1 MPLKLNF
8 KIVATFF
15 FALFFTFIPVIVSG
29 DFRWVEGWTLAIV
42 SIVFSLL
49 SRVLAAHKNPDIIQ
63 ERAGFTDSQGIKPWD
78 KKIVPLLAFIVP
90 LLIYTIFG
98 LDRRFGW
105 SMPVPV
111 LVRVVGLFVF
121 LSGFFLSTWAMVENR
136 FFSSVV
142 RIQTERGHTVC
153 DTGPYRWVRHP
164 GYLGGLIGWVG
175 IPIFLG
181 SLWGYFPVL
190 IEMALYVIRT
200 RLEDQTLQ
208 AELPG
213 YKEYTQHTRYRLLP
227 GIW

>member
-1 MPLKLNF
+1 MVLKLNF

-15 FALFFTFIPVIVSG
+15 FALFFTFIPLIVSG
-29 DFRWVEGWTLAIV
+29 DYYWIEGWTLAILSIVV
-42 SIVFSLL
+42 SIL
-49 SRVLAAHKNPDIIQ
+49 SRILAAHKNPDIIQ
-63 ERAGFTDSQGIKPWD
+63 ERANFTGAEGIKPWD
-78 KKIVPLLAFIVP
+78 KKIVPMIAFYMP
-90 LLIYTIFG
+90 LINYLIIG
-98 LDRRFGW
+98 LDRRFSW
-105 SMPVPV
+105 SIPV
-111 LVRVVGLFVF
+111 LVYVRVLGLVIF

-175 IPIFLG
+175 IPLFLG
-181 SLWGYFPVL
+181 SLWGYIPVL
-190 IEMALYVIRT
+190 IEMTLYVIRA

-213 YKEYTQHTRYRLLP
+213 YKEYAQHTRYRLLP

>member
-1 MPLKLNF
+1 MALKLNF

-29 DFRWVEGWTLAIV
+29 DVHWIEGWALAII
-42 SIVFSLL
+42 SIIFSIF

-63 ERAGFTDSQGIKPWD
+63 ERASFTDAEGIKPWD
-78 KKIVPLLAFIVP
+78 KKIVPPLAFYVP
-90 LLIYTIFG
+90 FLIYLLFG
-98 LDRRFGW
+98 LDHRFGW
-105 SMPVPV
+105 SMPVPTF
-111 LVRVVGLFVF
+111 VRGLGLLVF
-121 LSGFFLSTWAMVENR
+121 LSGFVLSTWAMVENR

-153 DTGPYRWVRHP
+153 DSGPYRWVRHP

-175 IPIFLG
+175 IPLFLG
-181 SLWGYFPVL
+181 SLWGYLPVL
-190 IEMALYVIRT
+190 IEMTLYVIRT
-200 RLEDQTLQ
+200 WLEDQTLK

-213 YKEYTQHTRYRLLP
+213 YKEYAQCTRFRLLP

>member
-1 MPLKLNF
+1 MVLKLNF

-15 FALFFTFIPVIVSG
+15 FALFFTFIPLIISG
-29 DFRWVEGWTLAIV
+29 DYHWIEGWTLAILSVVV
-42 SIVFSLL
+42 SIL
-49 SRVLAAHKNPDIIQ
+49 SRVLAVHKYPDIIQ

-78 KKIVPLLAFIVP
+78 KKIVPMLAFYIP
-90 LLIYTIFG
+90 ALIYIIFG

-105 SMPVPV
+105 SMPVSAV
-111 LVRVVGLFVF
+111 ARGLALLIF
-121 LSGFFLSTWAMVENR
+121 LSGFVLSTWAMVENR

-153 DTGPYRWVRHP
+153 DSGPYRWVRHP
-164 GYLGGLIGWVG
+164 GYLGGLIAWVG
-175 IPIFLG
+175 TPLFMG
-181 SLWGYFPVL
+181 SLWGYIPVL
-190 IEMALYVIRT
+190 IEMTLYVIRT

-213 YKEYTQHTRYRLLP
+213 YQAYAQRTRFRLLP